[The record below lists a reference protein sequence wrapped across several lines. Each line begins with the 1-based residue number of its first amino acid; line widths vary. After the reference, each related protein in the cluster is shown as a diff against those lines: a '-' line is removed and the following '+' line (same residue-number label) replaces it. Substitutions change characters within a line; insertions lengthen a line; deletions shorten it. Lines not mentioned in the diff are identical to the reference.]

1 MGAELSDQLFAQNK
15 SFFFSTFLIY
25 VCLCFVGECGCI
37 CMISLC
43 VADNQCVISL
53 TQRFSIQVLT
63 PPQLCIFCMSPFVNT
78 PDSGNL
84 LVKNALHA

>member
-1 MGAELSDQLFAQNK
+1 MGVELSDQLFAQNK
-15 SFFFSTFLIY
+15 PFFFNIFNIC
-25 VCLCFVGECGCI
+25 VFVFCGECDCI

-63 PPQLCIFCMSPFVNT
+63 PPQLCIFCMSPFNT